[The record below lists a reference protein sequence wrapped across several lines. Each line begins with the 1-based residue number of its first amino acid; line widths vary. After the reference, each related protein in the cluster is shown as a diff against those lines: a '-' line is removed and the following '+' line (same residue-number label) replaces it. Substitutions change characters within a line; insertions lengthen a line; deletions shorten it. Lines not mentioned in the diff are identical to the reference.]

1 MYVGLYMYVFCT
13 FLNNLEN
20 ANHEVTV
27 FSFFFCVRVSMCAHA
42 AKYLKNA
49 YCMVVL
55 FNLNHNISYRI
66 YNNFSI

>member
-1 MYVGLYMYVFCT
+1 MYVFCT

-20 ANHEVTV
+20 ANHHPFFLFYFAYV
-27 FSFFFCVRVSMCAHA
+27 FPCVRMQPSII
-42 AKYLKNA
+42 YLKNA